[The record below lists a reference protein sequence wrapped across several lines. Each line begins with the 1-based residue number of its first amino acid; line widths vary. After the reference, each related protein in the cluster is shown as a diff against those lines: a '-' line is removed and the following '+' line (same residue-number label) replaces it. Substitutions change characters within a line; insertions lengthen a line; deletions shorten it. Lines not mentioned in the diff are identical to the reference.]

1 MLLADGGQEVWCV
14 WVTGAG
20 ESAISHTHVNS
31 GSWSWVTLE
40 SPPPL
45 TLPMDSALDPRQT
58 YLDAIFKPGLFSV
71 SDITKAL
78 TVRAHCYFFICMTIV
93 NRTLLFLFIQLQ
105 LLFYGVNCYIFV

>member
-45 TLPMDSALDPRQT
+45 TLAMDPALDPRQT

-71 SDITKAL
+71 SNITKAL
-78 TVRAHCYFFICMTIV
+78 TVRPNFYFFVFMTV
-93 NRTLLFLFIQLQ
+93 QNRKLPFLFR
-105 LLFYGVNCYIFV
+105 YRECDTSTKTYRC